1 MRTTILLANH
11 CFRARLKANR
21 MKVLWPLLI
30 LFIIGAAWG
39 LSDSNASLPG
49 GIQVDSAYAVLYVS
63 SAFILLSATLG
74 AVFISFDGIS
84 RDRISGVLEIK
95 LSQPISRNSLGGSL
109 ILGHWAAIALPTC
122 LLSIIAIVIIGER
135 MGDYP
140 SIGEV
145 ALYIGATMLV
155 LLWYTLIQLI
165 ASSWADDMGS
175 SIALGMGSWMLF
187 TLLWLLL
194 TTVVAGLLGIAVDQ
208 TSDPE
213 WLQTQALMDLLSP
226 NGLYHLLLEIPLN
239 EIDRGVDTLVVVFF
253 AILWTALPTWLLVR
267 RLQDLTP

>member
-1 MRTTILLANH
+1 MLANH
-11 CFRARLKANR
+11 CFKARLKANR
-21 MKVLWPLLI
+21 MKVLWPLLV
-30 LFIIGAAWG
+30 LFIIGSAWG
-39 LSDSNASLPG
+39 LSDINANIPG
-49 GIQVDSAYAVLYVS
+49 GIEINSPYAVLYIS

-95 LSQPISRNSLGGSL
+95 LSQPISRKSLGGSL
-109 ILGHWAAIALPTC
+109 ILGHWAAIALPTF
-122 LLSIIAIVIIGER
+122 LLSIIAVIIIGER

-140 SIGEV
+140 SLSEFS
-145 ALYIGATMLV
+145 LYIGATMLV

-194 TTVVAGLLGIAVDQ
+194 TTVVAGLLGVAVDQ
-208 TSDPE
+208 NNNPE
-213 WLQTQALMDLLSP
+213 WLQIQALMDLLSP

-239 EIDRGVDTLVVVFF
+239 EIDRGVDTVLVVFF
-253 AILWTALPTWLLVR
+253 AILWTISPTWLLIK
-267 RLQDLTP
+267 RLQHLTP